1 MAEVYLGF
9 GSNLGNRKENLKQA
23 LKLLAEHPQI
33 TVERISSIY
42 ESEPVEMESKHKFL
56 NGVAK
61 LQTLLVPLKLSA
73 FLQEVEEKLGR
84 PEKEKGQKQDRTID
98 LDILFYNDLVFSA
111 PGLTVPHPQ
120 AHRREFVLLP
130 MLELAP
136 DFEHPYYKAP
146 LRELLEKLNSAEKIN
161 LCPNLTISP

>member
-23 LKLLAEHPQI
+23 IKLLADHPKI
-33 TVERISSIY
+33 SVEKISSIY
-42 ESEPVEMESKHKFL
+42 ESAPVEMESTHKFL
-56 NGVAK
+56 NGVVK
-61 LQTLLVPLKLSA
+61 LQTFLVPLKLTA
-73 FLQEVEEKLGR
+73 CLQEIEERLGR
-84 PEKEKGQKQDRTID
+84 PKKEKGQKQDRTID
-98 LDILFYNDLVFSA
+98 LDVLFYNDLVFSV
-111 PGLTVPHPQ
+111 PSLTVPHPQ

-136 DFEHPYYKAP
+136 DFEHPYYKVP
-146 LRELLEKLNSAEKIN
+146 LRELLEKLASTEKID

>member
-23 LKLLAEHPQI
+23 LKLLADHPKI
-33 TVERISSIY
+33 SVEKISSIY
-42 ESEPVEMESKHKFL
+42 ESQPMEMESTHKFL
-56 NGVAK
+56 NGAAK

-73 FLQEVEEKLGR
+73 FLQEVEERLGR
-84 PEKEKGQKQDRTID
+84 PKKEKGQKQDRTID
-98 LDILFYNDLVFSA
+98 LDILFYNDLVFSV

-136 DFEHPYYKAP
+136 DFEHPYFKTP

-161 LCPNLTISP
+161 LCPNLTISL